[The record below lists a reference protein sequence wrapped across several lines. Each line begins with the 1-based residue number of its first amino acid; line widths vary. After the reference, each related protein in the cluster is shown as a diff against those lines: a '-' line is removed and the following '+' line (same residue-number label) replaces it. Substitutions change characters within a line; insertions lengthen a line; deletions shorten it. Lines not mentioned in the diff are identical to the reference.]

1 MKSFTFFMHNIYA
14 MGGTV
19 KSVSQL
25 ANTLAQKGHPVTIIS
40 VFRGADSPYFK
51 LHRDINV
58 KILIDYRFKPKNLT
72 AILANR
78 VRAYTPLLKPKTISQ
93 HEPGLSQFSSYV
105 EKKIIKAMKHVK
117 SDVLIGTRAS
127 FNILISKYAKKEITT
142 VGMEHM
148 NYDAHST
155 KYQQEMIASYRN
167 LNKIT
172 TLTTTDQKKYQSLL
186 KTPVYVVP
194 NMLTEKKIAA
204 PKKNLIISAGRL
216 EYEKGYDLLLESVR
230 LIQDDLR
237 RLHYE
242 IHIYGNGEEK
252 EALIH
257 FINQYQLADII
268 KIYEPTQELSS
279 KLAQSKIVVVP
290 SRNEGFGMII
300 LEAMA
305 QENIV
310 ISFEGNVGPDSIVE
324 NGKNGYLVSHGNV
337 SELAKRID
345 LTTQHYNELEHIVT
359 NSKATLKNFSPDAI
373 YQDFISMFN

>member
-1 MKSFTFFMHNIYA
+1 
-14 MGGTV
+14 
-19 KSVSQL
+19 
-25 ANTLAQKGHPVTIIS
+25 
-40 VFRGADSPYFK
+40 
-51 LHRDINV
+51 
-58 KILIDYRFKPKNLT
+58 
-72 AILANR
+72 
-78 VRAYTPLLKPKTISQ
+78 
-93 HEPGLSQFSSYV
+93 
-105 EKKIIKAMKHVK
+105 
-117 SDVLIGTRAS
+117 
-127 FNILISKYAKKEITT
+127 
-142 VGMEHM
+142 
-148 NYDAHST
+148 
-155 KYQQEMIASYRN
+155 MIASYRN

-172 TLTTTDQKKYQSLL
+172 TLTTADQKKYQSLL

-268 KIYEPTQELSS
+268 KIYESTQELSS

-300 LEAMA
+300 LEAMS

-324 NGKNGYLVSHGNV
+324 LS
-337 SELAKRID
+337 LI
-345 LTTQHYNELEHIVT
+345 HI
-359 NSKATLKNFSPDAI
+359 
-373 YQDFISMFN
+373 

>member
-58 KILIDYRFKPKNLT
+58 KILIDYRFKPQNLT

-78 VRAYTPLLKPKTISQ
+78 VRAYTPLLKPKTISK

-172 TLTTTDQKKYQSLL
+172 TLTTADQKKYQSLL

-268 KIYEPTQELSS
+268 KIYESTQELSS

-300 LEAMA
+300 LEAMS

-373 YQDFISMFN
+373 YQDFISIFN

>member
-1 MKSFTFFMHNIYA
+1 M
-14 MGGTV
+14 
-19 KSVSQL
+19 
-25 ANTLAQKGHPVTIIS
+25 
-40 VFRGADSPYFK
+40 
-51 LHRDINV
+51 
-58 KILIDYRFKPKNLT
+58 
-72 AILANR
+72 
-78 VRAYTPLLKPKTISQ
+78 KPKTISQ

-105 EKKIIKAMKHVK
+105 EKKIIKAIKHVK

-324 NGKNGYLVSHGNV
+324 NGKNSYLVSYGNV